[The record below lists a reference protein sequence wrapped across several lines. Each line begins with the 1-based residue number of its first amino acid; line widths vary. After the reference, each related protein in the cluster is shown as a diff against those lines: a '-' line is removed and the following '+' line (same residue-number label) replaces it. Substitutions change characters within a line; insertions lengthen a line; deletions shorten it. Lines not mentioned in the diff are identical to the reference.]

1 MDELRNGNSVILK
14 TMAGRIK
21 EFAGDWDAVWDN
33 IQLRADI
40 KQAIVDLSVQAKDV
54 SLLEADFII
63 KANDIFHLISD
74 RVKDK
79 TGKLNSESILFEYKE
94 WLKKEVKKRKM

>member
-1 MDELRNGNSVILK
+1 MD
-14 TMAGRIK
+14 A
-21 EFAGDWDAVWDN
+21 
-33 IQLRADI
+33 
-40 KQAIVDLSVQAKDV
+40 SVQAKDA

-74 RVKDK
+74 RTKER
-79 TGKLNSESILFEYKE
+79 TGKLNSADILFEYKD